1 MCTSS
6 LSAPPPHHSNTHSHF
21 ILFFNLALSKGSDDS
36 GDVPDGVK
44 LGNGVEVQEPV
55 CEDDPSLP
63 QGISIKAMSKT
74 FYSGLPGRRKRVDAV
89 KNLSLNFYE
98 GQITAFLGHNGAGK
112 TTTM

>member
-1 MCTSS
+1 MSEDS
-6 LSAPPPHHSNTHSHF
+6 DG
-21 ILFFNLALSKGSDDS
+21 SKE
-36 GDVPDGVK
+36 DVDGVK
-44 LGNGVEVQEPV
+44 LGNGLEVQEPV

-63 QGISIKAMSKT
+63 QGIAIKGMSKT